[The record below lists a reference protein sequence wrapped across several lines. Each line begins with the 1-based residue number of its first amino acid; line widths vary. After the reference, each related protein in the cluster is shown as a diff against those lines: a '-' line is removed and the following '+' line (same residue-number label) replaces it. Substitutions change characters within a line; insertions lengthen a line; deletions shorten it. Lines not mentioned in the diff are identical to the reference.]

1 MSAVTIQQMADRV
14 AQLMEERLGVRGRGL
29 PGKVTRGGNRLPR
42 RVRDAANELAKAA
55 VKSRNPKLLKEIE
68 IKGVTEAYDI
78 CVRHLA
84 AIDPAERRRKFIGGV
99 LSSAGFGL
107 LVSGLLVIGF
117 LVWRGYL

>member
-14 AQLMEERLGVRGRGL
+14 AQLMEERLGVHGRGL

-42 RVRDAANELAKAA
+42 RVRDAATNLATAA

-84 AIDPAERRRKFIGGV
+84 AIHPADQRRKFIGGV